1 MKAGRD
7 WKIQVKA
14 EDCMTTIDNLHSDRR
29 AEQLASSKTVKFLI
43 VQQSHMYM
51 TDSPDVKA

>member
-7 WKIQVKA
+7 WKIQDET
-14 EDCMTTIDNLHSDRR
+14 EDHMTTIDNLDSDWRS
-29 AEQLASSKTVKFLI
+29 EQLSSSKTVKFLI
-43 VQQSHMYM
+43 VQQSHRYM